1 MNRILTPLFILVIVV
16 AAAVGGFYVGHKT
29 FQCTEIKLYNDY
41 KFTCDGRKIQ
51 GPTYKN
57 EYVKQAWEFHSSIN

>member
-1 MNRILTPLFILVIVV
+1 MQTMKRLLVPFIIIALLVVSV
-16 AAAVGGFYVGHKT
+16 LLAYHAGENK
-29 FQCTEIKLYNDY
+29 QCTEIKLYNDY

-57 EYVKQAWEFHSSIN
+57 EYVTHAWEFHSK